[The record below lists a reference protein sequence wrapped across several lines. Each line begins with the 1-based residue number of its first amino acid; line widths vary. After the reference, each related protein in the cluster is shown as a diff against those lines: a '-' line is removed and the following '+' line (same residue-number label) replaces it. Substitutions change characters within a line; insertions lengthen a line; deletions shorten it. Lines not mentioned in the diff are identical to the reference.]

1 MPKHIYVLGADD
13 FNLAKLQ
20 ELPEAQAAV
29 FHRLLTLEEAQPANK
44 DPQAIEHVIQKAQQ
58 QLDAATDP
66 IDAIVTYW
74 DYPLSTMLPIL
85 CQHYGLPGA
94 PLESVLSCEH
104 KYWSR
109 LVQQALVP
117 EHTPGFQSINPFD
130 APDAQDLQLA
140 YPFWLKPIK
149 AHSSQLGYKIQNADD
164 LHKALDTIRP
174 NIGHFAELLNKLLD
188 RVEVPAEVGS
198 VDGHYCIAE
207 EILTGRQ
214 TTVEGFV
221 YEGEAHTY
229 GIIDIIREQDSSTF
243 SHYIYPSTF
252 PSHIQ
257 QRINEVA
264 CQIMTHIG
272 YNNAP
277 FNIEFFYDEE
287 RDRLLL
293 LEINT
298 RISQSHSPLFE
309 RVDGMSNFSIMLDV
323 ALGQRPPL
331 HPQKGA
337 FACAGKFFI
346 RKHEDALVTG
356 VPGDDEI
363 RRLRERFPDVEVKVS
378 VKPDMRLSD
387 LPNQEP
393 YSYDLGQIIL
403 GAHSEDELLD
413 KHRQC
418 RDALTFTFAE

>member
-1 MPKHIYVLGADD
+1 MSKHIYVLGADD
-13 FNLAKLQ
+13 FNIAKLQ
-20 ELPEAQAAV
+20 ELPEAQNAV
-29 FHRLLTLEEAQPANK
+29 FHRLLTLEEAQPASK
-44 DPQAIEHVIQKAQQ
+44 DPQAIENVIQKAQQ
-58 QLDAATDP
+58 QLDAATNS

-94 PLESVLSCEH
+94 PLQSVLACEH

-109 LVQQALVP
+109 LVQRALVP
-117 EHTPGFQSINPFD
+117 NHTPGFQSINPFD
-130 APDAQDLQLA
+130 ALDAQDIQLD
-140 YPFWLKPIK
+140 YPFWIKPIK
-149 AHSSQLGYKIQNADD
+149 AHSSQLGYKIQNEEE
-164 LHKALDTIRP
+164 LREALDTIRP
-174 NIGHFAELLNKLLD
+174 NIGHFAELFNKLLA
-188 RVEVPAEVGS
+188 RVEIPAEVGP
-198 VDGHYCIAE
+198 VDGSYCIAE

-229 GIIDIIREQDSSTF
+229 GIIDIIREPDSSTF

-252 PSHIQ
+252 PDHIQ

-277 FNIEFFYDEE
+277 FNIEFFYDDE

-309 RVDGMSNFSIMLDV
+309 KVDGMTNFSIMLDV

-331 HPQKGA
+331 HPQEGK
-337 FACAGKFFI
+337 FSCAGKFFI
-346 RKHEDALVTG
+346 RKHEDAFVTG
-356 VPGDDEI
+356 VPSDDEI
-363 RRLRERFPDVEVKVS
+363 RRLRERFPDVEVKIS
-378 VKPDMRLSD
+378 VTPGMRLSD

-393 YSYDLGQIIL
+393 YSYDLGQIVL
-403 GAHSEDELLD
+403 GAHSEAALLD
-413 KHRQC
+413 KHREC